1 MKVHGILGVSLA
13 ASIAVA
19 SCHGTEATYS
29 IGGSISGTSG
39 SVLLQLNGTND
50 VTQNGD
56 GDFTFTQKL
65 IKDDP
70 FNVQVANP
78 TGRCTV
84 QNGAGT
90 VAQSNVKDVSISCTP
105 YATNPAELLK
115 IVIRSSNL
123 TGAKVVLPVTTSA
136 TAVGG
141 IIADPTDQD
150 ASGNVR
156 VVGGLVLSG
165 LTQTPTDI
173 SIFQAP
179 QGNPGANGNF
189 ILPLILAADGV
200 TAVLRPDAALDT
212 NALAALFAGELY
224 FNVSTP
230 AHLNGELRGP
240 IELQGGVGATAPP
253 LDNSQVVPPT
263 ASIAFG
269 AGVLMVD
276 SATRKLV
283 IGYIAHTVSGATAA
297 AINSTAGTGSQALA
311 FTNLQDNFDSNGT
324 NLATP
329 PAGSLL
335 PNLSDFD
342 KSFLYFNVTSS
353 NNLCAPAP
361 TCAAGEIRGNI
372 SPLPQ

>member
-1 MKVHGILGVSLA
+1 MNRMSVRSILGATVA
-13 ASIAVA
+13 GAIAVA
-19 SCHGTEATYS
+19 LASCRGTEAQYS

-39 SVLLQLNGTND
+39 SVLLQLNGAND
-50 VTQNGD
+50 LTQNGD

-65 IKDDP
+65 LKDDL

-90 VAQSNVKDVSISCTP
+90 VAQSNIKDVSISCTP
-105 YATNPAELLK
+105 YATNPGELLK

-123 TGAKVVLPVTTSA
+123 SGGKVNLPVTTNA

-156 VVGGLVLSG
+156 IVGGLVLSG
-165 LTQTPTDI
+165 LTQAPTDV

-179 QGNPGANGNF
+179 KGNPGGNGLS
-189 ILPLILAADGV
+189 ILPLVLAADGV
-200 TAVLRPDAALDT
+200 TAVLRPDAVLDT

-240 IELQGGVGATAPP
+240 IELQGGVGASAPA

-276 SATRKLV
+276 RATRKL
-283 IGYIAHTVSGATAA
+283 IISYIAHTVTAATAA
-297 AINSTAGTGSQALA
+297 ALSTTAGPGGQVLA
-311 FTNLQDNFDSNGT
+311 FAKLQNNFDSNGT

-329 PAGSLL
+329 PAGSVLTQQS
-335 PNLSDFD
+335 LSDFD
-342 KSFLYFNVTSS
+342 SSLLYFSVGSG
-353 NNLCAPAP
+353 APP
-361 TCAAGEIRGNI
+361 QDEIRGNI
-372 SPLPQ
+372 SPLQ